1 MDQAIQIVG
10 ALMVLAGFTGLQ
22 MGKISPISRTYL
34 VLNLF
39 GAAILTTLGVIEEQ
53 WGFVLLEGVW
63 TIVSAWGL
71 LQVLRGRAPTMAH

>member
-10 ALMVLAGFTGLQ
+10 ALMVLAGFAGLQ
-22 MGKISPISRTYL
+22 LGKISAFSRTYL
-34 VLNLF
+34 VLNLV

-63 TIVSAWGL
+63 TIVSAWSL
-71 LQVLRGRAPTMAH
+71 TQVLRGRSPAMAH